1 MVSEACIDCE
11 NQIVFWNQTEMIFL
25 LPAIWIICP
34 IVILN
39 NGNLNVDDNNSDIFV
54 TMCLV
59 QSTSVLRG
67 TNKIMYINA
76 GDIFVHNI
84 FRKSEN
90 LST

>member
-1 MVSEACIDCE
+1 
-11 NQIVFWNQTEMIFL
+11 MIFI
-25 LPAIWIICP
+25 LPAIWITCP
-34 IVILN
+34 IVIMN
-39 NGNLNVDDNNSDIFV
+39 NENLNVDDNNSDILV

-67 TNKIMYINA
+67 TSSIMYINV

-84 FRKSEN
+84 FRKPEN